1 MNKRTFA
8 FGLGAGLLTACAIFF
23 VSYTIQINYYD
34 KELQKLENDINVLEE
49 ELQQTKTMP
58 DYVLPLETSNPVATQ
73 IPTEEP
79 QSNSIILP
87 TQPPT
92 PEPTLPPTQP
102 PTPEPTL
109 PPTPN
114 PTLPPTSPPT
124 PEPTLPPTQSPT
136 TNPTLPP
143 TQPSTP
149 EPTLPPT
156 QPLTPELTLPP
167 TQQPTS
173 PPTPSPTLPPTSP
186 PVSEVTETP
195 AVVDD
200 TVMVYIPPYS
210 TATTIATL
218 LEEQGIIEDSAGYLT
233 YLKENF
239 LTRNLISGNFYIK
252 KNSSYNTITDVL
264 TGKY

>member
-8 FGLGAGLLTACAIFF
+8 FGVGAGLLTACAIFF
-23 VSYTIQINYYD
+23 VSYTIQKNFYD
-34 KELQKLENDINVLEE
+34 KELQKLENDINILEE

-58 DYVLPLETSNPVATQ
+58 DYVLQLETPNPVATQ

-79 QSNSIILP
+79 QFNSTVLP

-102 PTPEPTL
+102 PTPEPTVS
-109 PPTPN
+109 PTQ
-114 PTLPPTSPPT
+114 PPT
-124 PEPTLPPTQSPT
+124 PEPTVTPTQ
-136 TNPTLPP
+136 
-143 TQPSTP
+143 
-149 EPTLPPT
+149 
-156 QPLTPELTLPP
+156 
-167 TQQPTS
+167 

-186 PVSEVTETP
+186 PVSEVTETFT
-195 AVVDD
+195 VVDD
-200 TVMVYIPPYS
+200 TIMVYIPPYS
-210 TATTIATL
+210 TATTVATL
-218 LEEQGIIEDSAGYLT
+218 LEEQGIIEDSADYLT